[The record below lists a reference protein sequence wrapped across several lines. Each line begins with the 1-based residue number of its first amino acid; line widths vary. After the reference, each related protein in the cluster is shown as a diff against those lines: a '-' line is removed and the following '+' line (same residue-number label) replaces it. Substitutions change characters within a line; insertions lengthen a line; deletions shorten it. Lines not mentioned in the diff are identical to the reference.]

1 MTCMGRDDVKRR
13 RTVNPLAR
21 MSPPPVAQRDIYLPT
36 NNHKTTSVNTMLSH
50 ALSCP
55 KSSTQSL
62 RRCGQAKPYST
73 SAKAVDAGARHRFRK
88 VSGIAS
94 RSAISMISALPKR
107 KNSKHHPSNYL
118 HMLASFLCELDGLV
132 ANPQAFLQCGACE
145 TDYMESGALV
155 PSSLLFLQH
164 HTARLPLD
172 NSVILNTNIWRYAA
186 LCPPPP
192 LHGGAFCAVER
203 RLSQVR
209 SP

>member
-1 MTCMGRDDVKRR
+1 
-13 RTVNPLAR
+13 
-21 MSPPPVAQRDIYLPT
+21 
-36 NNHKTTSVNTMLSH
+36 MLSH

-62 RRCGQAKPYST
+62 RRCGQAKRYRT

-107 KNSKHHPSNYL
+107 KNSRHHPLNYL

-132 ANPQAFLQCGACE
+132 ANPQAFLQYGACE

-155 PSSLLFLQH
+155 PSSLLFLH
-164 HTARLPLD
+164 HTPRLPLD

-186 LCPPPP
+186 LCPPLPR
-192 LHGGAFCAVER
+192 HGGAFCAVER
-203 RLSQVR
+203 RLSTQVR
-209 SP
+209 SPCGG